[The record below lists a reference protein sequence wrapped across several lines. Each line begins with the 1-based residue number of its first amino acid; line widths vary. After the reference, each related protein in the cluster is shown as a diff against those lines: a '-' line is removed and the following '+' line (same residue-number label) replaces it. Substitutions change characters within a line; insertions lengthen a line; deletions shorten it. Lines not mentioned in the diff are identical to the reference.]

1 MSQRIGQRARIA
13 LFAATAMAA
22 SAGVAAGVAH
32 ADTPVIGPISIY
44 GTIDVGVG
52 YQSAGVPANGATGI
66 EYQAFTTTRNF
77 GGSQT
82 LVTENALE
90 YSKLG
95 IKLNEPISK
104 DLALVGQAEA
114 WINPLSGQLMDS
126 CKSIAQN
133 SGIPDSH
140 QTGTFDSAGCGQ
152 AFSRGLFGGIASKT
166 YGTVTFG
173 RQNTPFMAVLAAYDP
188 QVNAP
193 AFSFI
198 GYSGTL
204 GGAGSTGASRWNN
217 AIKYAYAQGPVHLV
231 AEFAAKSPDSGAPG
245 TSWGVTAG
253 FTTGGLSIDLGYERE
268 NAVVSLRSS
277 DDNPANPLT
286 NTAGAA
292 NGGDIWNSVNQNG
305 LSGYLSRNSAFL
317 ATGKYEVAFADK
329 SKLTLFAG
337 FEHFEKAAAANPYA
351 GIAGYSQGGYP
362 VAIDLEITSTPKYN
376 FEWFGARYATT
387 KGLTV
392 SAAYYNAHVGDWAVG
407 LTTNGAGPLAGVPAG
422 LSLGCGA
429 AGLLCA
435 GSFHEASLIV
445 DKAIH
450 KHVDLYIGLNWS
462 QVTDGLAF
470 GFPGNQAGGGV
481 GTTGSQTQTGVYT
494 GVRIKF

>member
-1 MSQRIGQRARIA
+1 MRNRVRRSARDLFLATTSLAAA
-13 LFAATAMAA
+13 LGLAE
-22 SAGVAAGVAH
+22 VAH
-32 ADTPVIGPISIY
+32 ADTPVIGPISVY
-44 GTIDVGVG
+44 GTIDVGLG
-52 YQSAGVPANGATGI
+52 YQSAGVPSNGATGI
-66 EYQAFTTTRNF
+66 EYQAFTTTRNL
-77 GGSQT
+77 GGSQA

-95 IKLNEPISK
+95 IKLNEPITK
-104 DLALVGQAEA
+104 DLALIGQAEA

-133 SGIPDSH
+133 SGVPDAK
-140 QTGTFDSAGCGQ
+140 QTATFDSAGCGQ
-152 AFSRGLFGGIASKT
+152 AFSRGLFAGIASKT

-173 RQNTPFMAVLAAYDP
+173 RQNTPFMAVLAAFDP
-188 QVNAP
+188 QANAP

-204 GGAGSTGASRWNN
+204 GGAGSTGASRWDN
-217 AIKYAYAQGPVHLV
+217 AVKYAYAHGPFHLT
-231 AEFAAKSPDSGAPG
+231 AEFAAKSPDNGLPG
-245 TSWGVTAG
+245 SSWGI
-253 FTTGGLSIDLGYERE
+253 TGGLTYAGFSLDLGYEKE

-277 DDNPANPLT
+277 DDNAANALT
-286 NTAGAA
+286 NTQGAA

-305 LSGYLSRNSAFL
+305 LSAYLSKNTAFL
-317 ATGKYEVAFADK
+317 AVGKYEMAFSDK

-337 FEHFEKAAAANPYA
+337 YEHFEKAYAANPYA
-351 GIAGYSQGGYP
+351 GIAGYAQGGYP
-362 VAIDLEITSTPKYN
+362 VAIDLEVTTTPKYD
-376 FEWFGARYATT
+376 FEWFGARYATAR
-387 KGLTV
+387 GLTI

-450 KHVDLYIGLNWS
+450 KHVDLYVGVNWS
-462 QVTDGLAF
+462 EVTNGLAY
-470 GFPGNQAGGGV
+470 GFPGNQGGAGV
-481 GTTGSQTQTGVYT
+481 GTTGSQTQTGLYT